1 MFQTSYFNKSYSEF
15 KSALE
20 SYDKNFKEDL
30 FVKAIEVA
38 ENSHKDQFRASGD
51 PYIIHPYEVCK
62 SLIELKL
69 DNTEIITQND
79 LENNLAEN
87 KFFNF
92 NQTNTEKLNLP
103 LSNSKQ
109 SASLSDNKQNFL
121 ETVSLSIL
129 FENEVWIEVDNT
141 EEILISQV
149 FKEGE
154 ELNLEV
160 SKNDEIFVTSGN
172 MGLISIKVNNGQIKF
187 LGSIGEIGR
196 KQIF

>member
-1 MFQTSYFNKSYSEF
+1 MIDKLTMSFSMVSIQILLPLFLVVIILSFNYSI
-15 KSALE
+15 
-20 SYDKNFKEDL
+20 KNNNLSF
-30 FVKAIEVA
+30 
-38 ENSHKDQFRASGD
+38 
-51 PYIIHPYEVCK
+51 
-62 SLIELKL
+62 ELKL

-129 FENEVWIEVDNT
+129 FDNEVWIEVDNT

>member
-1 MFQTSYFNKSYSEF
+1 M
-15 KSALE
+15 
-20 SYDKNFKEDL
+20 
-30 FVKAIEVA
+30 
-38 ENSHKDQFRASGD
+38 
-51 PYIIHPYEVCK
+51 
-62 SLIELKL
+62 KL

-79 LENNLAEN
+79 LENNLVEN
-87 KFFNF
+87 RFFNF
-92 NQTNTEKLNLP
+92 NHTNTEKLDLP

-109 SASLSDNKQNFL
+109 SVNLSDIKQNFS

-129 FENEVWIEVDNT
+129 FDNEVWIEVDNT
-141 EEILISQV
+141 KEILISQV

>member
-1 MFQTSYFNKSYSEF
+1 MILLLGLISFIPT
-15 KSALE
+15 ALAQE
-20 SYDKNFKEDL
+20 TPPVITTAK
-30 FVKAIEVA
+30 
-38 ENSHKDQFRASGD
+38 
-51 PYIIHPYEVCK
+51 P
-62 SLIELKL
+62 LICH
-69 DNTEIITQND
+69 
-79 LENNLAEN
+79 
-87 KFFNF
+87 
-92 NQTNTEKLNLP
+92 
-103 LSNSKQ
+103 
-109 SASLSDNKQNFL
+109 
-121 ETVSLSIL
+121 
-129 FENEVWIEVDNT
+129 NT